1 MSTRRDSAPG
11 ERAPA
16 PLLWLLFAIVV
27 LAVSNGRWIVPAA
40 AWLGPAFMLH
50 FLDTSRRW
58 SGLGLGL
65 TASFFVW
72 SFSWQGMIPAPGW
85 LYFMVTAIY
94 AVVYFLPYIAHR
106 FLASGSAAFRSS
118 LVFPT
123 AWVGVDLLFQRY
135 VSPYGSWTAVAYTQ
149 LDFLALTQLAS
160 ITGSFGVTFLVT
172 WFASTLAWLWR
183 SGPTVRRLRTAAL
196 SYGIPFAAVMAL
208 GASRLAIVEFA
219 SETLRVAAIT
229 PTEKLATEFAA
240 AFQAALTA
248 GTLSDTQTT
257 ELIDAATRLNSDL
270 VDRTRQAADE
280 DVDVIAWSET
290 AARVTQSGEADLIKG
305 GRQLVDAYGV
315 VLVLA
320 YATWDPESTP
330 PLGNKLAI
338 LHPGATSA
346 VHYRKARPVIG
357 AEAPFLAGRDSAVA
371 IIETPDGRLAAAICH
386 DLDFPDLIR
395 EAGRKN
401 VRLMVGPSA
410 DWPQIEDMHAG
421 MAKLRAV
428 ENGFALVRPTSGG
441 RTIAVDAY
449 GREMT
454 WVDQDGVRITDVSA
468 AGVPTAYARI
478 GDLFAWLCLG
488 GFLLLAV
495 GRLADQRRLS
505 TPRAQ

>member
-1 MSTRRDSAPG
+1 MTRGDSAPG

-16 PLLWLLFAIVV
+16 PVLWLLLAIVV

-40 AWLGPAFMLH
+40 TWLGPAFMLH
-50 FLDTSRRW
+50 FLDTARRW
-58 SGLGLGL
+58 TGLTLGL
-65 TASFFVW
+65 TASFLVW

-106 FLASGSAAFRSS
+106 FLASGASAFRSS

-135 VSPYGSWTAVAYTQ
+135 ASPYGSWTSLAYTQ
-149 LDFLALTQLAS
+149 LDFLPLTQLAAV
-160 ITGSFGVTFLVT
+160 TGSFGVTFLVT

-183 SGPTVRRLRTAAL
+183 SGVTVRRLRTAAL

-208 GASRLAIVEFA
+208 GASRLAMVESGA
-219 SETLRVAAIT
+219 PTLRVAAIT
-229 PTEKLATEFAA
+229 PSEELEAEFNA
-240 AFQAALTA
+240 AFQAAMTA
-248 GTLSDTQTT
+248 DTLSDAQTI
-257 ELIDAATRLNSDL
+257 ELIDAATRLNADL
-270 VDRTRQAADE
+270 IDRTRRAADE

-290 AARVTQSGEADLIKG
+290 AARVTKGGAADLIAG
-305 GRQLVDAYGV
+305 GRRLVDAHGV

-346 VHYRKARPVIG
+346 VHYSKARPIIG
-357 AEAPFLAGRDSAVA
+357 AEAPFLAGGDSAVA
-371 IIETPDGRLAAAICH
+371 IIETPDARLAAAICH

-401 VRLMVGPSA
+401 ARLMVGPSN
-410 DWPQIEDMHAG
+410 DWPQIADMHAG
-421 MAKLRAV
+421 MARLRAV
-428 ENGFALVRPTSGG
+428 ENGFALMRPTSGG
-441 RTIAVDAY
+441 RTIAVDAH

-454 WVDQDGVRITDVSA
+454 WVDRDGVQITSVSI
-468 AGVPTAYARI
+468 AGAPTVYARI

-488 GFLLLAV
+488 GFLLLAAWT
-495 GRLADQRRLS
+495 LADQRRSRLS
-505 TPRAQ
+505 RRR